1 MLHTSEGLPDKQSLQ
16 TAAVRI
22 AAYIHHTP
30 ALTSAFLNQSVN
42 GKLFFKCENFQKAG
56 AFKSRGAFNTLL
68 SLPEDELIA
77 GVATHSSGN
86 HAQALARAALILKTR
101 AYIVMPRTAPK
112 VKVDA
117 VKDYGGII
125 TFCEPTLEARETA
138 LQKVVAK
145 TGATVIHPYN
155 DYRIIAGQASCAM
168 ELLHQ
173 VNHLDY
179 IFCPVGGGGLLSGT
193 ALSAHYWS
201 PETKVIGC
209 EPEGAND
216 ACLSFVTKQFVP
228 SINPNTIADGLLTS
242 LGSLTYPIILKHVND
257 ILTVG
262 EEEIISA
269 MRLVWERMKIVIE
282 PSAAVPLAVA
292 LSGKIDLKGKQ
303 AGIIFSGGNVDL
315 NALPWL

>member
-1 MLHTSEGLPDKQSLQ
+1 L
-16 TAAVRI
+16 
-22 AAYIHHTP
+22 
-30 ALTSAFLNQSVN
+30 
-42 GKLFFKCENFQKAG
+42 
-56 AFKSRGAFNTLL
+56 
-68 SLPEDELIA
+68 
-77 GVATHSSGN
+77 
-86 HAQALARAALILKTR
+86 LKTK
-101 AYIVMPRTAPK
+101 AFIIMPRTAPK

-117 VKDYGGII
+117 VRDYGGII
-125 TFCEPTLEARETA
+125 TFCEPTLEARDMA
-138 LQKVVAK
+138 LQKVVDE
-145 TGATVIHPYN
+145 TGATFIHPYN
-155 DYRIIAGQASCAM
+155 DYRIVAGQASCAL

-173 VNHLDY
+173 AEPLDY

-193 ALSAHYWS
+193 ALAAHYWS

-216 ACLSFVTKQFVP
+216 AHRSFVTKQFVP
-228 SINPNTIADGLLTS
+228 SIKPNTIADGLLTS

-262 EEEIISA
+262 EEEIVSA

-292 LSGKIDLKGKQ
+292 MSGKIDLNGKK